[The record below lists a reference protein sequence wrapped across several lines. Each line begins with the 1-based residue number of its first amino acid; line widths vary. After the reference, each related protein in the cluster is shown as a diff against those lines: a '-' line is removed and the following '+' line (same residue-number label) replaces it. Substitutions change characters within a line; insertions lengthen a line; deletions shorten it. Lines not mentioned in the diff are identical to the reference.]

1 MSSQSELMA
10 SFLELSVA
18 LTGFSEF
25 ELQGTGQAELYFAT
39 VKRHISSDLVLELLT
54 TFQSLKLKA
63 QSAHDDSVLATG
75 LRSEILGSEK
85 LGAIARN
92 IIKLWYVATW
102 YPLPESWQ
110 AAFGAEDCQQDPYI
124 VAPQAYPEGLVWSA
138 IGVNPP
144 GAKAP
149 GFGTWSEP
157 PSVSPH

>member
-25 ELQGTGQAELYFAT
+25 HLQGTGQAEQYYAT
-39 VKRHISSDLVLELLT
+39 VEQNISSDLLVELLK
-54 TFQSLKLKA
+54 TFQTLKLKA
-63 QSAHDDSVLATG
+63 KSAHDDSVLTTG

-102 YPLPESWQ
+102 YPLPASWQ
-110 AAFGAEDCQQDPYI
+110 AAFGTENSQQHPYI

-157 PSVSPH
+157 PSVSLS

>member
-1 MSSQSELMA
+1 MSSPSELMT
-10 SFLELSVA
+10 SFLKLSVA

-25 ELQGTGQAELYFAT
+25 HLQGTGQTELYLAT
-39 VKRHISSDLVLELLT
+39 VEQNIGSELLLELLK
-54 TFQSLKLKA
+54 TFQDLTLKA
-63 QSAHDDSVLATG
+63 KSADDDAILTAG

-85 LGAIARN
+85 LGVIARN

-102 YPLPESWQ
+102 YPLPKSWQ
-110 AAFGAEDCQQDPYI
+110 ATFGSGDTEQKPYI

-157 PSVSPH
+157 PSVSLN